1 MFSKSILFSNTTLN
15 KHTGAKTIFCQEII
29 QNLMIEK
36 CEFCEKQ
43 DFENVNF
50 VKNETLK
57 MRILSKKNEILKCE
71 ILDKLRIF
79 AQ

>member
-1 MFSKSILFSNTTLN
+1 M
-15 KHTGAKTIFCQEII
+15 
-29 QNLMIEK
+29 
-36 CEFCEKQ
+36 
-43 DFENVNF
+43 VNF

-57 MRILSKKNEILKCE
+57 MRILSKKKNEILKCE